1 MSAREKEGLNKIVPS
16 LFVFCVLYSTAVET
30 RDVSW
35 QLTHLIWG
43 EIYGEDIVAEGP
55 DNKCRKRRDKKKS
68 KKKKKKERKKK
79 RKKKERRWMT
89 KEKYKRIEGRDPS
102 QSPSA
107 KRYKYANV
115 RVWDKLLSDRCKT
128 SF

>member
-68 KKKKKKERKKK
+68 KKKRKKRERRRGRRKKEGEWRKKNI
-79 RKKKERRWMT
+79 KE
-89 KEKYKRIEGRDPS
+89 
-102 QSPSA
+102 
-107 KRYKYANV
+107 
-115 RVWDKLLSDRCKT
+115 
-128 SF
+128 